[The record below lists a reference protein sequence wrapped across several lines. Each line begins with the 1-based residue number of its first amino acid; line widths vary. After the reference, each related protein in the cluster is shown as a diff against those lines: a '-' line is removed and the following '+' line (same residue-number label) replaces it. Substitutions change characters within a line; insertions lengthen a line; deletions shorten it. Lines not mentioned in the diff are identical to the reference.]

1 MIRFRSKIHKIL
13 FSVIAPIVIIGTFVL
28 LYLSFNRPE
37 ERDPSICM
45 GSVMC
50 ILLPAVVILLFIAT
64 FFTVPSKPNSSPV
77 LTFFWGLGLAGLSFL
92 CFSIY
97 GFVQFTT
104 QRAERC
110 DEIKPNKSLWSCDFS
125 GEDLSNL
132 DLSGA
137 DLSDANLSKANLTG
151 VNFMGANLTG
161 ANLSGA
167 DLTDVSFERAILNK
181 ADLSDTIGLTNDILS
196 GIASWQGIIIE
207 NRQNIY
213 TNLAPACLGDRVR
226 SAAPYTE
233 DYRVHPLVLLDQDGK
248 KHELSDRLPLEWWPP
263 FTSYTQLVACT
274 NGETDVLIQTCSYE
288 NGGKALRYVK
298 EAVVRIVEASTGEVV
313 KEIVVRGDEPRQ
325 CPQKLT
331 SYGDSSPEVK
341 YVGRSLG
348 SYDYTEALSKFV
360 NPNGEIESLRIPSS
374 E

>member
-1 MIRFRSKIHKIL
+1 MIRFRSKTHKIL
-13 FSVIAPIVIIGTFVL
+13 FFIIVPIVTIGTFVL

-37 ERDPSICM
+37 ERDPLMCL
-45 GSVMC
+45 GPVMC
-50 ILLPAVVILLFIAT
+50 VLLPAAIILLLTTTYSTA
-64 FFTVPSKPNSSPV
+64 PSKPNSSPA

-97 GFVQFTT
+97 GLVQFTT

-110 DEIKPNKSLWSCDFS
+110 NEIKPNASLWSCDFS

-132 DLSGA
+132 DLNGA

-151 VNFMGANLTG
+151 ANFVGANLTE
-161 ANLSGA
+161 ANLSEA
-167 DLTDVSFERAILNK
+167 DLTDVSFERAILDK
-181 ADLSDTIGLTNDILS
+181 ADMSDTIGLTNEILS

-207 NRQNIY
+207 NRQDIY
-213 TNLAPACLGDRVR
+213 ANLAPACLGERVS

-233 DYRVHPLVLLDQDGK
+233 DNSVHPLVFLDQDGK

-263 FTSYTQLVACT
+263 FTSYTQLVACA

-298 EAVVRIVEASTGEVV
+298 EAVVRIVEASTGDLV
-313 KEIVVRGDEPRQ
+313 KEIVVRGSEPRQ

-331 SYGDSSPEVK
+331 SYGDSSPEAK
-341 YVGRSLG
+341 YWGSSLG
-348 SYDYTEALSKFV
+348 SYNFTEALSKFV
-360 NPNGEIESLRIPSS
+360 NPNGELESLRIPPA